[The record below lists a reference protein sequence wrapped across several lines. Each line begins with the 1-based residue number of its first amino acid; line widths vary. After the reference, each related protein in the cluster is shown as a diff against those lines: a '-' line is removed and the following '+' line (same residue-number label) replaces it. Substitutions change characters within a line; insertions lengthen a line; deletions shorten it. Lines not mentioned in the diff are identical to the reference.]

1 LNKQGNH
8 GQYDRYYGKSA
19 HGRQEYVSSR
29 VAEHQQKIKV
39 RFVAGGYG
47 NEKEDGASQ
56 IEAEIYASAAV
67 GGSGQLS
74 DKNEQEQADCG
85 VNG

>member
-1 LNKQGNH
+1 LDKQGND
-8 GQYDRYYGKSA
+8 GQYDGYYGKSA

-29 VAEHQQKIKV
+29 VAEHQQKIEV

-67 GGSGQLS
+67 QLS